1 MGLLSMTG
9 YGRGRACHDG
19 REMVV
24 ELKSVNHRFLDASYR
39 LPRSLPFLEE
49 TLRVRVAEST
59 LRRGHVDVT
68 VGYVNARED
77 ASTVTIDRAM
87 LRRSAAEIG
96 EAARELQSP
105 PPTVAE
111 LLQLS
116 GALRVTQAEEDVETL
131 AALAA
136 EAFGAAL
143 CELDAM
149 RAREGKA
156 MAADL
161 AQNLAHAEALAARVA
176 ARAPAVPEAYRERLT
191 MRLGEWGIQGVEPQ
205 RVAQEVALM
214 ADKCAVD
221 EELARLGSH
230 FAQFAK
236 CIAGDGEVGR
246 RMDFLLQE
254 MNREANTI
262 GSKAADAEIAQHV
275 VELKCLL
282 EKLREQVQ
290 NIV

>member
-1 MGLLSMTG
+1 MDLRSMTG
-9 YGRGRACHDG
+9 YGRGRISRDG

-24 ELKSVNHRFLDASYR
+24 ELRSVNHRFLDVSYR
-39 LPRSLPFLEE
+39 LPRNLPFLEE
-49 TLRVRVAEST
+49 ALRTRLAESA
-59 LRRGHVDVT
+59 LKRGHLDVA
-68 VGYVNARED
+68 VAYLNDRED
-77 ASTVTIDRAM
+77 ASTVAIDRTLLM
-87 LRRSAAEIG
+87 RCAAEANA
-96 EAARELQSP
+96 AARELGSP

-111 LLQLS
+111 LLALC
-116 GALRVTQAEEDVETL
+116 GAVHVAQADEDTETL

-136 EAFGAAL
+136 EAFDEAFGQ
-143 CELDAM
+143 LDTM

-156 MAADL
+156 LAADL
-161 AQNLAHAEALAARVA
+161 AQNLAQAEELAARIQA
-176 ARAPAVPEAYRERLT
+176 HAPTVPDAYRERLLA
-191 MRLGEWGIQGVEPQ
+191 RLAEWGLQGVEPQ
-205 RVAQEVALM
+205 RVAQEVALL

-236 CIAGDGEVGR
+236 CMAEEGEVGR

-262 GSKAADAEIAQHV
+262 GSKAADALIAQHV
-275 VELKCLL
+275 VALKCLL